1 MNFAGWVPFV
11 IWLALVAVSG
21 RSLFNSVRQLRAVR
35 RVRRERRSRKG
46 SHPLHI
52 LEPREL
58 DELIVSPKNSTVW
71 LTNIPDPWR
80 SDLALGQRL
89 NAVYANMLRQRSDLL
104 KWGTELVV
112 AVSAVFAGLYAT
124 DLVSS
129 LQHGDSVQMLVA
141 GLPIFIMA
149 GGSMVGLTLVPSW
162 RAASERYRV
171 IARAD
176 VGGALPQA
184 QTGQGRAEGAGQE
197 RRAVSEGALASSHSG
212 PDQGACGAERDRP
225 PDSREA
231 HGPSHQA
238 DETG

>member
-1 MNFAGWVPFV
+1 MDVTEWIPFA
-11 IWLALVAVSG
+11 IWLALLAVAG

-58 DELIVSPKNSTVW
+58 DELIVSPKKSTVW

-112 AVSAVFAGLYAT
+112 AVSAVFAGL
-124 DLVSS
+124 
-129 LQHGDSVQMLVA
+129 
-141 GLPIFIMA
+141 
-149 GGSMVGLTLVPSW
+149 
-162 RAASERYRV
+162 
-171 IARAD
+171 
-176 VGGALPQA
+176 
-184 QTGQGRAEGAGQE
+184 
-197 RRAVSEGALASSHSG
+197 
-212 PDQGACGAERDRP
+212 
-225 PDSREA
+225 
-231 HGPSHQA
+231 
-238 DETG
+238 